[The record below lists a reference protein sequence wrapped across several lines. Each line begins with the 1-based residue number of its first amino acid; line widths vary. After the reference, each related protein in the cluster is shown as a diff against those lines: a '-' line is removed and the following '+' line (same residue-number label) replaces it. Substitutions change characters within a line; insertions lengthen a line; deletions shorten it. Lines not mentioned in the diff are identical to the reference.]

1 MRCVVFV
8 FCWSIVTKLRRK
20 YEICLKLA
28 LVGCTLAVLGGRY
41 RIFLCSCLNLLKGKV
56 MVVI

>member
-1 MRCVVFV
+1 VVFV

-41 RIFLCSCLNLLKGKV
+41 RIFVCSCLNLLKGKV